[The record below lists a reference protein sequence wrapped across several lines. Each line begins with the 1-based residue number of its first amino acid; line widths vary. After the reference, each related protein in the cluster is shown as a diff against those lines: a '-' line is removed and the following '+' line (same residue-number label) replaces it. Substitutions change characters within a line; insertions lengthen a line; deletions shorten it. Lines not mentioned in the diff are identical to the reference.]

1 MCGAKRAFQQYT
13 RTDLSRARSNKFR
26 HRIVREQTLPR
37 LALHRA
43 LLRGRLA
50 QRLDGR
56 AQLRYRVDYQP
67 DVRLRLREQRQ
78 HERRDGDVDDRRLVC
93 ASLKRI
99 KKERRHIVRARACR
113 RAKKNK
119 IDRGSARIKRAIAAA
134 ERTVKRRRVQ
144 ILAEA
149 EVGRLLGGLR
159 ERGAHP
165 LDLEER
171 VVGGVARAQQYCA
184 LGVGEYAELQRQRR
198 ERVLYRGRH
207 VTAPAL

>member
-1 MCGAKRAFQQYT
+1 M
-13 RTDLSRARSNKFR
+13 
-26 HRIVREQTLPR
+26 
-37 LALHRA
+37 
-43 LLRGRLA
+43 
-50 QRLDGR
+50 
-56 AQLRYRVDYQP
+56 
-67 DVRLRLREQRQ
+67 
-78 HERRDGDVDDRRLVC
+78 
-93 ASLKRI
+93 
-99 KKERRHIVRARACR
+99 RARACR

-207 VTAPAL
+207 VNRASGARLFLPSDCPLKVTVTPRSIRL